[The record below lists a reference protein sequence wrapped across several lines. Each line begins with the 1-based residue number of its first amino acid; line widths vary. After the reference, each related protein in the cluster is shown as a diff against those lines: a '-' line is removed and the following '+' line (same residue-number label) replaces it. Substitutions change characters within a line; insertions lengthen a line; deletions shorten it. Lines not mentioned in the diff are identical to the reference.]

1 MKYNIKTEE
10 NYYIYLFP
18 YLSEISPGENK
29 GRVTLYPI
37 TAEYSFSSLHG
48 ILSRIEHMLSHK
60 TKIIISFKGLK

>member
-1 MKYNIKTEE
+1 MMYNIKIEE

-37 TAEYSFSSLHG
+37 TITIVHSQVYMEY
-48 ILSRIEHMLSHK
+48 LSGQSICLAIKQRS
-60 TKIIISFKGLK
+60 